1 MSEEENRSVIRTVTA
16 PYRSRSDDEMNIIAM
31 LYGLGLIIV
40 LIPLLPFLIVIWAL
54 SVINRALGP

>member
-40 LIPLLPFLIVIWAL
+40 LIPLLPFIIVIWAL
-54 SVINRALGP
+54 SVINRALGA